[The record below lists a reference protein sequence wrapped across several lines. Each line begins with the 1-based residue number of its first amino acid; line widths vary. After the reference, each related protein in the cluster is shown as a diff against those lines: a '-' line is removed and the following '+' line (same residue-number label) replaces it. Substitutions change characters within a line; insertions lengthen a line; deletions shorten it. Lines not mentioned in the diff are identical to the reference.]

1 MTNQVCNDY
10 TCIDNTEA
18 AGLTDGG
25 LSSGDASTPGTGTG
39 KDGGVDGTSLGKD
52 GQTTGDAGG
61 AGADVPVGSGGDA
74 TGAGGSTGDGGRG
87 TSDGAGTGGKVDAPT
102 PLSNLPQTQFSTQ
115 ADGQSNTKFTS
126 GIGVRTEK
134 QILIFNGYR
143 GPDPTPSAD
152 AGTANVNYVY
162 VQSFDV
168 TTAKS
173 SDQAQP
179 LFLAK
184 AGQEPG
190 SGYPL
195 NLLAAAV
202 SPGGQIALLYYG
214 GNIGAASVGG
224 MWAAFLDGA
233 SADAGGAPAGLQV
246 VRQVQLEVTN
256 VYSQPQAIWSVK
268 YGAFVF
274 SWKYGSNDLGS
285 IKVRKFFS
293 DGRSAGGDTDGVPTT
308 TTNSTTYYGKF
319 GTVAASRELFG
330 VTYLSYSG
338 AFPYMTVLDGK
349 GNQVGQTLALQ
360 ETRAGAKWV
369 TAAGTSAGFV
379 TFYEQGGVAATLIPV
394 ATDGSVVAAMGGD
407 AGTSLQ
413 SFHFTGTKEAFTA
426 CALNDDV
433 GGAGGVGLALLY
445 DDGVA
450 FAYVNE
456 DGQTHVGP
464 GSVISHTRNA
474 SDLINLSNFGGSFA
488 ISLWSA
494 VDKTTSVAISSAP

>member
-1 MTNQVCNDY
+1 
-10 TCIDNTEA
+10 
-18 AGLTDGG
+18 
-25 LSSGDASTPGTGTG
+25 
-39 KDGGVDGTSLGKD
+39 
-52 GQTTGDAGG
+52 
-61 AGADVPVGSGGDA
+61 
-74 TGAGGSTGDGGRG
+74 
-87 TSDGAGTGGKVDAPT
+87 
-102 PLSNLPQTQFSTQ
+102 
-115 ADGQSNTKFTS
+115 
-126 GIGVRTEK
+126 
-134 QILIFNGYR
+134 
-143 GPDPTPSAD
+143 
-152 AGTANVNYVY
+152 
-162 VQSFDV
+162 
-168 TTAKS
+168 
-173 SDQAQP
+173 
-179 LFLAK
+179 
-184 AGQEPG
+184 
-190 SGYPL
+190 
-195 NLLAAAV
+195 
-202 SPGGQIALLYYG
+202 
-214 GNIGAASVGG
+214 
-224 MWAAFLDGA
+224 
-233 SADAGGAPAGLQV
+233 
-246 VRQVQLEVTN
+246 
-256 VYSQPQAIWSVK
+256 
-268 YGAFVF
+268 
-274 SWKYGSNDLGS
+274 
-285 IKVRKFFS
+285 
-293 DGRSAGGDTDGVPTT
+293 
-308 TTNSTTYYGKF
+308 
-319 GTVAASRELFG
+319 
-330 VTYLSYSG
+330 
-338 AFPYMTVLDGK
+338 MTVLDGK